1 MHTHCTHTHTHTA
14 DSWMSFLEIAVLSL
28 EENWADPSHPS
39 FNQGG
44 KRLSSHTSSQ
54 ASRTSSPAY
63 STDRGVC
70 VCVCVRARAR
80 ERERERDIQRERDC
94 LCLCVCPLTSTCV
107 SARNTLRV
115 SHTHIHTTPDEV
127 VSLGTYKGSERVASL
142 KLDPKPPVGAHH
154 ERERERAR
162 ARARA
167 RVASLKL
174 DQKPPVGAHH
184 VCVCVCV

>member
-70 VCVCVRARAR
+70 VCVCVCARARAR
-80 ERERERDIQRERDC
+80 ERERERQ
-94 LCLCVCPLTSTCV
+94 
-107 SARNTLRV
+107 
-115 SHTHIHTTPDEV
+115 
-127 VSLGTYKGSERVASL
+127 
-142 KLDPKPPVGAHH
+142 
-154 ERERERAR
+154 RERERLF
-162 ARARA
+162 
-167 RVASLKL
+167 VPVCLPL
-174 DQKPPVGAHH
+174 DLY
-184 VCVCVCV
+184 VCVCPQHSACVAYTHTHHTRRGGEFGHIHGLRASCLTQA